1 MRLLIGFLLLAP
13 MLAVAE
19 TGYVT
24 DTLTLGIHE
33 AEDTSDRAFR
43 NLQSGQEF
51 EILSRDRFYA
61 HVQLPDGTTGYV
73 KSAYIVTEKP
83 AKLIVEQTATER
95 DRYKAELEQ
104 ARAAFAEPA
113 AAISKLESEAATL
126 RAQLNDKDSQIAEL
140 SDQND
145 SFRARAESYE
155 NVVPLSWV
163 AGAIAICLIGGFF
176 AGLWWVDRQ
185 SRKRHGGIRVY

>member
-1 MRLLIGFLLLAP
+1 MRLLIGLLLFAP
-13 MLAVAE
+13 LLAVAE

-51 EILSRDRFYA
+51 ELLSRDRFYA
-61 HVQLPDGTTGYV
+61 HVRLPDGTTGYV

-83 AKLIVEQTATER
+83 AKLIVEQTAAER

-113 AAISKLESEAATL
+113 AAISKLEAEAAAL
-126 RAQLNDKDSQIAEL
+126 SSQIAEKDSQL
-140 SDQND
+140 AELTEQNED
-145 SFRARAESYE
+145 FRSRAESYE

-163 AGAIAICLIGGFF
+163 GGAIAICLIGGFF
-176 AGLWWVDRQ
+176 GGLWWVDRQ

>member
-1 MRLLIGFLLLAP
+1 MRLLIGLLLVAP
-13 MLAVAE
+13 TLAVAE

-33 AEDTSDRAFR
+33 AADTSDRAFR
-43 NLQSGQEF
+43 SLQSGQEF

-73 KSAYIVTEKP
+73 KSAYIVTDKP
-83 AKLIVEQTATER
+83 AKLIVEQTAAER

-113 AAISKLESEAATL
+113 AAISKLENEAAAL
-126 RAQLNDKDSQIAEL
+126 RAQLDEKDTQLADL
-140 SDQND
+140 SEQNENYR
-145 SFRARAESYE
+145 SRAESYE